1 MFQGEKLLHRT
12 HIGMQRF
19 TTQRQWHIEPISTLN
34 NGCERNAHP
43 HPLGLSKV
51 RLQARVEFSGFSV
64 FLPLHRLNAASSHAV
79 TIHQKRGKFVFES
92 RLSRSCRY
100 QDAQAAGRTTAEASA
115 LLLPCPPPP
124 HLSISISSPSKQNN
138 IAQHVVSTYLYAS
151 VSVARQ
157 VTRGNEE
164 CSISCS

>member
-79 TIHQKRGKFVFES
+79 SIHQKRGKFVFES

-115 LLLPCPPPP
+115 LLLPCPPPTAFKYIDLITFQTKQ
-124 HLSISISSPSKQNN
+124 HRTTCGLHISLCVSFSSTPGN
-138 IAQHVVSTYLYAS
+138 T
-151 VSVARQ
+151 RQ
-157 VTRGNEE
+157 
-164 CSISCS
+164 